1 MSEQEN
7 MPAPGPDEINLLAY
21 AQVIWKR
28 KILILIIFFC
38 AIFGSAIMSLFMQKM
53 YKSAVT
59 FLPPDTWFSGSE
71 YLDSVGGVPGGGGG
85 GVGGLAGFGRKGGPR
100 QDLFLS
106 LMKSGTLREEIIEQF
121 KLKDYYRCSDI
132 ERTKNRLGGA
142 TKITTMPEGVISVEV
157 IDKDPQMAADIAN
170 SYVPHLER
178 LAVKLG
184 AGAISRQRQF
194 IAEQLVKAEI
204 KLRDAED
211 ALKKFQEK
219 YRAVSITQQ
228 SSNAISAAAQI
239 KGEIIAAEVQLEGLK
254 DFAKES
260 HPDVIKLNRRIKE
273 LKQQLADAQYSSGLE
288 LPSVDGDSGHSQ
300 KEIYL
305 PVAKVP
311 RLGLELKRLTREVTI
326 QETVYSLLNQ
336 ELERAKIAEVRD
348 TLVVQV
354 LDRAVPP
361 TQRFKPARSKIVL
374 MSGIVSIIMG
384 VFLAFTLEYILKQI
398 DVYRLKRSGN
408 KDMVGV
414 GVS

>member
-1 MSEQEN
+1 MLEQEN
-7 MPAPGPDEINLLAY
+7 MPASGTDEINLMAY
-21 AQVIWKR
+21 AQVIWNR

-38 AIFGSAIMSLFMQKM
+38 AVFGSAVMSLFMQKM
-53 YKSAVT
+53 YKSTVT
-59 FLPPDTWFSGSE
+59 FLPPDTWFTGGE
-71 YLDSVGGVPGGGGG
+71 YLSSVGGVPGGGTGG
-85 GVGGLAGFGRKGGPR
+85 GFAAFAKKGGPR
-100 QDLFLS
+100 QDLFIA
-106 LMKSGTLREEIIEQF
+106 LMKSSTLREGIVEQF
-121 KLKDYYRCSDI
+121 KLNDYYRCSDI
-132 ERTKNRLGGA
+132 EKTKSCLGGA
-142 TKITTMPEGVISVEV
+142 TKITTMAEGVISVEV

-194 IAEQLVKAEI
+194 IAEQLAKAEI
-204 KLRDAED
+204 KLRDSED

-219 YRAVSITQQ
+219 YRAVSISQQ

-254 DFAKES
+254 DFARES
-260 HPDVIKLNRRIKE
+260 HPDVIKLNRRLKE

-311 RLGLELKRLTREVTI
+311 RLGLELKRLTREVTV

-361 TQRFKPARSKIVL
+361 TQRFKPARGRIVL
-374 MSGIVSIIMG
+374 MSGMVSIIMG
-384 VFLAFTLEYILKQI
+384 MFLAFALEYILKQI
-398 DVYRLKRSGN
+398 DVYRVKRPDN
-408 KDMVGV
+408 KDTVGV
-414 GVS
+414 EVS

>member
-7 MPAPGPDEINLLAY
+7 MPATNSDEVNLLAY
-21 AQVIWKR
+21 AQVIWRR
-28 KILILIIFFC
+28 KMLILIIFFC
-38 AIFGSAIMSLFMQKM
+38 AVVGSAVMSLYMQKM

-71 YLDSVGGVPGGGGG
+71 YLASVGGVPGGG

-100 QDLFLS
+100 QDLFIAM
-106 LMKSGTLREEIIEQF
+106 MKSSTLREGIIEQF
-121 KLKDYYRCSDI
+121 KLKDYYRCMDI
-132 ERTKNRLGGA
+132 EKAKICLGGA
-142 TKITTMPEGVISVEV
+142 TKISTMSEGVISVEV
-157 IDKDPQMAADIAN
+157 VDKDPQMAADIAN
-170 SYVPHLER
+170 SYVPNLER

-194 IAEQLVKAEI
+194 IAEQLAKADI

-239 KGEIIAAEVQLEGLK
+239 KGEIIAAEVQIEGLK

-288 LPSVDGDSGHSQ
+288 LPSVDGDTGRSQ

-305 PVAKVP
+305 PVSKVP

-384 VFLAFTLEYILKQI
+384 VFLAFALEYILKQI
-398 DVYRLKRSGN
+398 TLYRLKHSDS
-408 KDMVGV
+408 KEMVGAEV
-414 GVS
+414 

>member
-1 MSEQEN
+1 MSEQGDV
-7 MPAPGPDEINLLAY
+7 PTSDSDEINLQAY

-38 AIFGSAIMSLFMQKM
+38 AVFGSAIMSLNMQKM

-71 YLDSVGGVPGGGGG
+71 YLSSIGGVPGGGGG
-85 GVGGLAGFGRKGGPR
+85 SGGFARLGGKGGPR

-106 LMKSGTLREEIIEQF
+106 LMKSSTLREGIVEQF
-121 KLKDYYRCSDI
+121 KLNDYYRCSDI
-132 ERTKNRLGGA
+132 ETAIGCLGGA
-142 TKITTMPEGVISVEV
+142 TKIAIISEGVISVEV

-170 SYVPHLER
+170 SYVSHLER

-194 IAEQLVKAEI
+194 IAEQLAKAEI
-204 KLRDAED
+204 KLRDSED

-219 YRAVSITQQ
+219 YRAISITQQ
-228 SSNAISAAAQI
+228 SANAISAAAQI

-254 DFAKES
+254 DFARES
-260 HPDVIKLNRRIKE
+260 HPDVIKLNRRLKE

-361 TQRFKPARSKIVL
+361 TQRFKPSRGRIVL
-374 MSGIVSIIMG
+374 MSGMVSIIMG
-384 VFLAFTLEYILKQI
+384 IFLAFALEYILKQI
-398 DVYRLKRSGN
+398 EMYRLKRANS
-408 KDMVGV
+408 KETISMEA
-414 GVS
+414 S

>member
-1 MSEQEN
+1 MLEQEQEN
-7 MPAPGPDEINLLAY
+7 MPVSGADEINLMAY

-38 AIFGSAIMSLFMQKM
+38 AVFGSAIMSLLMQKM

-59 FLPPDTWFSGSE
+59 FLPPDTWYSGGE
-71 YLDSVGGVPGGGGG
+71 YLSSVGGVPGGGA
-85 GVGGLAGFGRKGGPR
+85 GVGGFAGFGRKGGPR

-106 LMKSGTLREEIIEQF
+106 LLKSGTLREEIIEQF
-121 KLKDYYRCSDI
+121 ELKDYYRCSDI
-132 ERTKNRLGGA
+132 EKVKSCLGGA

-194 IAEQLVKAEI
+194 IAEQLAKAEI
-204 KLRDAED
+204 KLRDSED
-211 ALKKFQEK
+211 ALKRFQEK

-288 LPSVDGDSGHSQ
+288 LPSVDGDTGHTQ

-305 PVAKVP
+305 PISKVP
-311 RLGLELKRLTREVTI
+311 RLGLEMKRLTREVTI

-361 TQRFKPARSKIVL
+361 TQRFKPARGRIVM
-374 MSGIVSIIMG
+374 MSGMVSIIGG
-384 VFLAFTLEYILKQI
+384 VFFVFALEYVLKQI
-398 DVYRLKRSGN
+398 NLYRLKRSDN
-408 KDMVGV
+408 KEMVGV
-414 GVS
+414 EV

>member
-1 MSEQEN
+1 MSFMSEREDILASN
-7 MPAPGPDEINLLAY
+7 TSEINLLAY
-21 AQVIWKR
+21 VQVIWKR

-38 AIFGSAIMSLFMQKM
+38 AVFGSAIMSLRMQKL

-71 YLDSVGGVPGGGGG
+71 YLSSMGGSPGSGGGLG
-85 GVGGLAGFGRKGGPR
+85 GFGRKGGPR
-100 QDLFLS
+100 QDLFIAM
-106 LMKSGTLREEIIEQF
+106 MKSSTLREGIVEQF
-121 KLKDYYRCSDI
+121 KLKDYYRCTDI
-132 ERTKNRLGGA
+132 EKTKDRLGGA
-142 TKITTMPEGVISVEV
+142 TKIATMPEGVISVEV

-170 SYVPHLER
+170 SYIIHLER

-194 IAEQLVKAEI
+194 IAEQLAIAEI
-204 KLRDAED
+204 NLRESED
-211 ALKKFQEK
+211 DLKKFQEK

-228 SSNAISAAAQI
+228 SSNAITAAAQI
-239 KGEIIAAEVQLEGLK
+239 KGEIIAAEVQLDGIK
-254 DFAKES
+254 NFAKAS
-260 HPDVIKLNRRIKE
+260 HPEVIKLNRRIKE

-288 LPSVDGDSGHSQ
+288 LPSADGDSGHSQ

-311 RLGLELKRLTREVTI
+311 RLTLELKRLTRAVTV
-326 QETVYSLLNQ
+326 QETIYALLNQ

-361 TQRFKPARSKIVL
+361 TQRFKPARGRIVL
-374 MSGIVSIIMG
+374 MSGMVSIIMG
-384 VFLAFTLEYILKQI
+384 VFIAFALEYILKQI
-398 DVYRLKRSGN
+398 DVYRLKQASN
-408 KDMVGV
+408 KELVGV
-414 GVS
+414 EVS

>member
-7 MPAPGPDEINLLAY
+7 MPASGADEINLLAY

-38 AIFGSAIMSLFMQKM
+38 AVFGSAVMSLFMQKM

-59 FLPPDTWFSGSE
+59 FLPPDTWFTGGE
-71 YLDSVGGVPGGGGG
+71 YLSSVGGVPGGGGG
-85 GVGGLAGFGRKGGPR
+85 GGFAGFGRKGGPR
-100 QDLFLS
+100 QDLFFS
-106 LMKSGTLREEIIEQF
+106 LMKSSTLREGIVEQF

-132 ERTKNRLGGA
+132 EKTKSRLGGA
-142 TKITTMPEGVISVEV
+142 TKIATMAEGVISVEV

-194 IAEQLVKAEI
+194 IAEQLAKVEI
-204 KLRDAED
+204 KLRDSED

-219 YRAVSITQQ
+219 YRAISIGQQ

-239 KGEIIAAEVQLEGLK
+239 RGEIIAAEVQLEGLK
-254 DFAKES
+254 DFARES

-361 TQRFKPARSKIVL
+361 TQRFKPARSRIVL
-374 MSGIVSIIMG
+374 MSGMVSIIMG
-384 VFLAFTLEYILKQI
+384 IFLAFALEYILKQI
-398 DVYRLKRSGN
+398 AVYRLKQSAIKGP
-408 KDMVGV
+408 VGI
-414 GVS
+414 GAS